1 MRVKVNNRHESEGTF
16 PLFKA
21 ETNVLIKDKCDGF
34 FAWYSCEIEG
44 YSTYIHEDYFKKDI
58 LVEDYNPT
66 ELNADIGDKLIL
78 VFIKNSWLYCKN
90 ENGVSGWIP
99 ADNVK
104 VIV

>member
-1 MRVKVNNRHESEGTF
+1 MELTVNKVHIYEGTF
-16 PLFKA
+16 PTFKKGTKI
-21 ETNVLIKDKCDGF
+21 EKLEECKNF
-34 FAWYSCEIEG
+34 SAWYSCEIEG

-90 ENGVSGWIP
+90 KNGISGWIP